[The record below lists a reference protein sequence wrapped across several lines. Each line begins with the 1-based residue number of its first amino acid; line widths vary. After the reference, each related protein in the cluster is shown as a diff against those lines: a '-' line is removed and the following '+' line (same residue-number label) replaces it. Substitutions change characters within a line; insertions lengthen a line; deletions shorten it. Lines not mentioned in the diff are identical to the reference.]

1 VDPANLT
8 LAQLR
13 PIVFEGQPLARS
25 FMAIS
30 LLAPFARKDAELAV
44 FLTTFPECTEVTRC
58 MASIICFTLAARA
71 RDLMLD
77 ERGAILAM
85 LAERLESIAAD
96 AGTIYGEWMAA
107 FQQISERAAQT
118 EDDCEW
124 HAPANPG
131 DAPIVSKQLA
141 AMRRFLDGMR

>member
-13 PIVFEGQPLARS
+13 PIIFEGQPLPRS
-25 FMAIS
+25 FMAVA
-30 LLAPFARKDAELAV
+30 LLAPFARKDAELSV
-44 FLTTFPECTEVTRC
+44 FLATFPECTEVTRC
-58 MASIICFTLAARA
+58 MASMICFTLAARA

-77 ERGAILAM
+77 ERAPILAM
-85 LAERLESIAAD
+85 LGEQLESIAAD
-96 AGTIYGEWMAA
+96 AHTIYGEWMSA

-124 HAPANPG
+124 YAPANPG
-131 DAPIVSKQLA
+131 DAPVVSKQLT